1 MIVRRG
7 AAGLPLRRALLLHSL
22 SAHALNLHNRN
33 PMQSHNM
40 RSHKRD
46 PTPQIIVAAPYP
58 FSCLP
63 ISSQI
68 RRLTVPYPF
77 SCLPI
82 SFPIRRSTVI
92 LARLPHQVTLTVRYP
107 SACFRLLGACFR
119 RLAACFR
126 LLDRGEAVRRE
137 SRGAAE
143 VTDGGGRVV
152 LLAVLLPAHEL
163 HDVTGKCLPPRRVGG
178 GLPGQ
183 TDRDGARVDDLR
195 VCDGVGHAA
204 DGVRSRLSQLGL
216 LGRTDGP

>member
-1 MIVRRG
+1 MCAGG

-82 SFPIRRSTVI
+82 SFPIRRLTVI
-92 LARLPHQVTLTVRYP
+92 LARLPHPVTLTVRYP

-119 RLAACFR
+119 LLGACFRWLTTCFR
-126 LLDRGEAVRRE
+126 LLDRGKAVRRE
-137 SRGAAE
+137 SREAAE

-152 LLAVLLPAHEL
+152 LLAVLLPAREL
-163 HDVTGKCLPPRRVGG
+163 HDVTGKCLPHRLVGPLVSG
-178 GLPGQ
+178 CW
-183 TDRDGARVDDLR
+183 TV
-195 VCDGVGHAA
+195 V
-204 DGVRSRLSQLGL
+204 RLSGERVVSPLRSPTAPVPG
-216 LGRTDGP
+216 

>member
-1 MIVRRG
+1 MVLYSAYRDFARG
-7 AAGLPLRRALLLHSL
+7 FSQISSYNIAIFLSVVFGDCAQWSGKALLPRSL

-82 SFPIRRSTVI
+82 SSPIRRLTVI
-92 LARLPHQVTLTVRYP
+92 LARLPHPVTLTVRYP
-107 SACFRLLGACFR
+107 SACLRLLG
-119 RLAACFR
+119 ACFR
-126 LLDRGEAVRRE
+126 LLDRGKAVRRE
-137 SRGAAE
+137 SRRGP
-143 VTDGGGRVV
+143 GRPSCY
-152 LLAVLLPAHEL
+152 PASR
-163 HDVTGKCLPPRRVGG
+163 PR
-178 GLPGQ
+178 
-183 TDRDGARVDDLR
+183 A
-195 VCDGVGHAA
+195 
-204 DGVRSRLSQLGL
+204 SRCYW
-216 LGRTDGP
+216 